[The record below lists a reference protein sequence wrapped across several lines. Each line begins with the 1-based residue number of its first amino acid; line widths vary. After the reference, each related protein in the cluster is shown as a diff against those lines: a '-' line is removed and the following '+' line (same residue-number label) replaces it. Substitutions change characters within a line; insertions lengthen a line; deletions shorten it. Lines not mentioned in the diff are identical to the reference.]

1 MTMPKRKARRSRE
14 TLTEEMLCRLQREV
28 ERAPTSSAED
38 RRRDRAL
45 IRGFRAALW
54 SVTAPAT
61 LPELEVTLRLELGLP
76 IHAVPAGTSTEV
88 DDDD

>member
-1 MTMPKRKARRSRE
+1 MPERKPRRTRE
-14 TLTEEMLCRLQREV
+14 ALTEDMLRRLQREI

-76 IHAVPAGTSTEV
+76 IDTVPTGAATEEDG
-88 DDDD
+88 DD

>member
-1 MTMPKRKARRSRE
+1 MPERKPRRSRE
-14 TLTEEMLCRLQREV
+14 TLTEEMLRRLQREI

-76 IHAVPAGTSTEV
+76 IDTVPAGTTPEEE

>member
-1 MTMPKRKARRSRE
+1 MTMPERKVRRTRE
-14 TLTEEMLCRLQREV
+14 TLTEEMLGRLQREI

-45 IRGFRAALW
+45 LRGFRAALW
-54 SVTAPAT
+54 SVTAPAS

-76 IHAVPAGTSTEV
+76 IDTVPVGTTTE
-88 DDDD
+88 DD